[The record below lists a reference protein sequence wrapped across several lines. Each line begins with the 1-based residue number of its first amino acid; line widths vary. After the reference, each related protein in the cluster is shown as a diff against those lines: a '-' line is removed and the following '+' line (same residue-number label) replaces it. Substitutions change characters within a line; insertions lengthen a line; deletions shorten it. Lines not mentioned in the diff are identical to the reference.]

1 MAVILDLT
9 TIPIDRRLLERMPLT
24 LCQYHQV
31 LPLAREGDRV
41 SVAMVYPHNATAL
54 AMLGELLDAQIVP
67 VQSSALALQRAFA
80 VLAPATGADPP
91 YILLQAA
98 GAEDGA
104 LLVRIANT
112 LAAAAE
118 SDCTRLDSPEVG
130 AAAVLAAAAATRCR
144 LTALSLPP
152 LGECSEIVLRSF
164 TSILLAETDPAPLRR
179 ILVVLRGLGADLQA
193 LAWAAAVAAAEQAE
207 LALLVLADARH
218 DDLHDLL
225 HEETEGGRRL
235 ADAISVAAAG
245 GVALRLRIRQG
256 DLVQQIIAE
265 LAAGHYEM
273 LVLCAESRGEFVAEV
288 ATRLAVSE
296 IVLRALLI
304 CKPNRVL
311 TTSRTLQSNKRR
323 LQRA

>member
-1 MAVILDLT
+1 MTAIVDLT
-9 TIPIDRRLLERMPLT
+9 RIKVDPHLLERAPLT

-54 AMLGELLDAQIVP
+54 AMLTELLDAQIVP
-67 VQSSALALQRAFA
+67 VQSSAAALQSAFA
-80 VLAPATGADPP
+80 TLSPAAGADPP

-98 GAEDGA
+98 GASDAA
-104 LLVRIANT
+104 LLARIANT

-118 SDCTRLDSPEVG
+118 SECTRLDSPEVG
-130 AAAVLAAAAATRCR
+130 ATAVLAAAAATRCR
-144 LTALSLPP
+144 LTALPLPTP
-152 LGECSEIVLRSF
+152 GEYSDIVLRSF
-164 TSILLAETDPAPLRR
+164 TSILLADTELSPLRR

-207 LALLVLADARH
+207 LALLVLANARH
-218 DDLHDLL
+218 GDLHDLL
-225 HEETEGGRRL
+225 HEETEVGRRL
-235 ADAISVAAAG
+235 ADAVNVVMAN
-245 GVALRLRIRQG
+245 GVEPRLRIRQG
-256 DLVQQIIAE
+256 DLVPQIIAE
-265 LAAGHYEM
+265 LAARPYDM

-288 ATRLAVSE
+288 VTRLAASDSAM
-296 IVLRALLI
+296 RALLI
-304 CKPNRVL
+304 CKPNRIL